1 MSFKLIQCT
10 KYHYQILKHVLREN
24 MFDYF
29 SNTDSSLDEFLEVK
43 IPHTEVVD
51 QTTFNKSVK
60 SYGLS
65 KL

>member
-1 MSFKLIQCT
+1 M
-10 KYHYQILKHVLREN
+10 LREN

-29 SNTDSSLDEFLEVK
+29 SNADNSLDEFLEVK
-43 IPHTEVVD
+43 IPHTEVVV
-51 QTTFNKSVK
+51 QITFDKSVK